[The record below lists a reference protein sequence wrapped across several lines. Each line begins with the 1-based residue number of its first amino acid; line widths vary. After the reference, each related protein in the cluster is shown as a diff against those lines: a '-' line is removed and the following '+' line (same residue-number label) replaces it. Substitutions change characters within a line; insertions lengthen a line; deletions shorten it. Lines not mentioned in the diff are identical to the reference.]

1 MVVKMEPLVLIHIL
15 AKDKADILPAWLEQ
29 NLDKLDYDRDRVILY
44 FRTNN
49 NNDDTAKILHQWI
62 DDQTTL
68 FERQDDDS
76 WAYDWRNI
84 IIEDRDIPAQVQKY
98 GVHEW
103 TPERFKA
110 LAELREE
117 GIAEAIFWEADFY
130 YTVDVDNF
138 TMPFTL
144 KSLVKHNQPVVA
156 PFLMSADIEQPAYSN
171 YHNIATANGYFL
183 DNDSYYR
190 ILNRQVQGL
199 IKCDVVHCTYLI
211 RKDVLPKVT
220 YTDGTDDYE
229 YVIFSRELRRLGIP
243 QYLDNTRV
251 YGYLTTRENV
261 TACVDKMADLRK
273 AWVKERHDP
282 R

>member
-1 MVVKMEPLVLIHIL
+1 MVVNMEPTVLIHIL
-15 AKDKADILPAWLEQ
+15 AKDKADILPAWLAQ
-29 NLDKLDYDRDRVILY
+29 NLDKLEYDRDKVILY

-49 NNDDTAKILHQWI
+49 NNDDTARIIRQWVT
-62 DDQTTL
+62 DQETL

-76 WAYDWRNI
+76 WAYDWKHI
-84 IIEDRDIPAQVQKY
+84 IVEDRDVDTPVQNY

-103 TPERFKA
+103 NPTRFKV
-110 LAELREE
+110 LGDLREE
-117 GIAEAIFWEADFY
+117 GIAEAIFWEVDFY

-144 KSLVKHNQPVVA
+144 KELVKHNLPVVA
-156 PFLMSADIEQPAYSN
+156 PLLMSADPEQPAYAN
-171 YHNIATANGYFL
+171 YHNMATPNGYFM
-183 DNDSYYR
+183 DNDAYYH
-190 ILNRQVQGL
+190 ILGRRVKGL

-220 YTDGTDDYE
+220 YQDGTKDYE

-273 AWVKERHDP
+273 AWVKERHDS